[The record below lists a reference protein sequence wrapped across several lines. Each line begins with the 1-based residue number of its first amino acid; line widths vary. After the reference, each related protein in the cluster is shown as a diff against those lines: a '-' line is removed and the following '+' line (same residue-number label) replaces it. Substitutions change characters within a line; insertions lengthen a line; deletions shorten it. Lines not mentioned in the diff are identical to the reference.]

1 MADPPSGRVAF
12 LFTDLEGS
20 TAYWERRPESMPAV
34 YERHDAILRAAIT
47 AQGGVVYKIIGD
59 AFQAAF
65 PYTEGAVRAAVAAQR
80 QLLDEPWPITP
91 APRVRMALHVCE
103 VAPQP
108 DGDYR
113 TPGLN
118 RLGRLLSAAD
128 GGQILASDALANDLA
143 PRLPPE
149 VRLDDLGEHR
159 FRDLSAQRVF
169 QVLAPGLPGE
179 RARLRGLAPHRD
191 NLPQDL
197 TAFVGRS
204 VELAQIQALL
214 GDPAVRILTLHGPG
228 GIGKTRLALAAAA
241 AMVDRF
247 ADGAWFV
254 PLAALTDPDLVPEAM
269 AQVFGV
275 RASIDQSTLDAVAEH
290 LAEREA
296 LLVLDNLEQVLG
308 AGTAV
313 ATLAAACRRLTILT
327 TSRTPLGIRGEQVFP
342 APPLSLSWP
351 DRPAGQPDLQ
361 QLAANDAV
369 QLFADRASLVRPG
382 FTLGAE
388 NIEDIAAICR
398 RLDGLPLAIELAAAR
413 TRLLRPAQLLAR
425 LDQRLP
431 LLTGGP
437 RDAPVRQQ
445 TLRAAIDWSYDL
457 LDPPEQAL
465 FTRLAVFRGGAAL
478 EAIEAICPDDAAP
491 APDFAALLERVE
503 SLARQSLL
511 VLDEGSLLPRVRLLD
526 TIREYALERLEQGC
540 ERDVLAARHAGHFLD
555 LAERAHSGLAGAEQA
570 DWLDTLASEHDNLRA
585 ALDSLMARGAQ
596 VDAVRLAGALW
607 QFWWIRGHLTE
618 GRERLRVVL
627 ALADR
632 AATPPALLAR
642 AVDGAGALAE
652 AQGDIAHAARCHEEA
667 LSLWQRAGD
676 PIGQARSRENLG
688 LIELHDRGNAAAAR
702 EHFAGALTL
711 YEGQHDQPGVV
722 SALRNLGDAA
732 LSEEQFLAAAALYER
747 ALGIARQLG
756 RTRDIAAIVMS
767 LGALAFFQAD
777 AARAARL
784 YEECLVHW
792 RELGDLPGTALALG
806 NLGEAF
812 DHLGDFARAE
822 PLYAECLEISRQV
835 GDRQGIA
842 FALSHLARLL
852 RQRGENAQA
861 VPLFSQSARI
871 SQEIGDDARLA
882 EALEGLGG
890 VMVELGAGPD
900 AARLLGLAR
909 SIRQQSA
916 SPRLSVHQ
924 PGYEQDM
931 ATIEAAVGADRL
943 TALIT
948 EGAAMAQED
957 LLARLGGPES
967 GPSTR
972 WDTRAA
978 PDDSQPQR

>member
-47 AQGGVVYKIIGD
+47 EHGGLVYKVIGD

-65 PYTEGAVRAAVAAQR
+65 PRSESALRAAVSSQQ
-80 QLLDEPWPITP
+80 QLLCEPWPITP

-103 VAPQP
+103 VIPQP

-128 GGQILASDALANDLA
+128 GGQILVSDALANDLA
-143 PRLPPE
+143 AQAPPG

-169 QVLAPGLPGE
+169 QVLAPGMPGE
-179 RARLRGLAPHRD
+179 RARLRGLALHRH
-191 NLPQDL
+191 NLPQEL
-197 TAFVGRS
+197 TAFVGRAT
-204 VELAQIQALL
+204 ELAQIQDLL

-228 GIGKTRLALAAAA
+228 GMGKTRLALASAS
-241 AMVDRF
+241 AMVNRF
-247 ADGAWFV
+247 PDGAWFV

-269 AQVFGV
+269 ANVFGV
-275 RASIDQSTLDAVAEH
+275 RATIDQSTLEAVAEH

-296 LLVLDNLEQVLG
+296 LLVLDNLEQILDAG
-308 AGTAV
+308 AAV
-313 ATLAAACRRLTILT
+313 AMLAAACRRLTILT

-342 APPLSLSWP
+342 VPPLSVPQQERGASRP
-351 DRPAGQPDLQ
+351 DVQ
-361 QLAANDAV
+361 QLAANDAL
-369 QLFADRASLVRPG
+369 QLFAERASLVRPG
-382 FTLGAE
+382 FALNAE
-388 NIEDIAAICR
+388 NIDAVATICR

-413 TRLLRPAQLLAR
+413 TRLLRPAQLLSR

-457 LDPPEQAL
+457 LDPREQEV

-478 EAIEAICPDDAAP
+478 EAIEAICLDHDAL
-491 APDFAALLERVE
+491 AAGFVDLLERVE

-511 VLDEGSLLPRVRLLD
+511 VLDEGSLLPRVQLLD
-526 TIREYALERLEQGC
+526 TIREYALERLEQNGQR
-540 ERDVLAARHAGHFLD
+540 EALASRHADHFLD
-555 LAERAHSGLAGAEQA
+555 LAERAHTGLAGAEQA
-570 DWLDTLASEHDNLRA
+570 DWLDALASEHDNLRA
-585 ALDSLMARGAQ
+585 ALDAYVERAAGVESVQ
-596 VDAVRLAGALW
+596 LAGALW

-627 ALADR
+627 ALAER
-632 AATPPALLAR
+632 AVIPPALLAR

-652 AQGDIAHAARCHEEA
+652 AQGDIAHAALYHEEA
-667 LSLWQRAGD
+667 LALWRRAGD
-676 PIGQARSRENLG
+676 PIGQARSLENLG
-688 LIELHDRGNAAAAR
+688 LIELHDRGQAAAAR

-711 YEGQHDQPGVV
+711 YEGQHDQSGVV

-732 LSEEQFLAAAALYER
+732 LSEEQFPAAAALYER
-747 ALGIARQLG
+747 ALVIARQLG

-767 LGALAFFQAD
+767 LGTLAFFQAD
-777 AARAARL
+777 AARAVRL
-784 YEECLVHW
+784 YEECLIHW
-792 RELGDLPGTALALG
+792 RELGDLPGAALALG

-812 DHLGDFARAE
+812 DHLGDFTRAE
-822 PLYAECLEISRQV
+822 PLYTECLEISRQV
-835 GDRQGIA
+835 GDRQGVA
-842 FALSHLARLL
+842 FAMSHLAHVL
-852 RQRGENAQA
+852 RQRGENTQA
-861 VPLFSQSARI
+861 VPLFIESARI

-882 EALEGLGG
+882 ESLEGLAG
-890 VMVELGAGPD
+890 VVVELGAGPD
-900 AARLLGLAR
+900 AARLLGLADT
-909 SIRQQSA
+909 IRQQSA
-916 SPRLSVHQ
+916 SPRLMVHQ
-924 PGYEQDM
+924 PRYERDI
-931 ATIEAAVGADRL
+931 AVIEAAVGPERL
-943 TALIT
+943 AAFIT
-948 EGAAMAQED
+948 EGAAMAQDD
-957 LLARLGGPES
+957 LLSRLTIDANCPGVPMGTGAVANLLP
-967 GPSTR
+967 
-972 WDTRAA
+972 
-978 PDDSQPQR
+978 